1 MENELGIL
9 NGKDL
14 AHPITEGLL
23 LPEQG
28 RLIAE
33 LPLGIREVGAG
44 DSHFLALD
52 KSGDIWVMGDDTFGQ
67 CGLNLEYN
75 ATTQKY
81 EPFSVRP
88 NYPPFKSSKIPK
100 PVKLPFDEKFIR
112 IAAGFRHSLAISKSG
127 KVYGW
132 GWNNQQQLSHSDVF
146 GNIK

>member
-14 AHPITEGLL
+14 AHPITEGVLV
-23 LPEQG
+23 PEQG

-33 LPLGIREVGAG
+33 LPLGIREISAG

-52 KSGDIWVMGDDTFGQ
+52 NTGDIWVMGDDTFGQ

-75 ATTQKY
+75 SSTHQYA
-81 EPFSVRP
+81 PFSNRP

-100 PVKLPFDEKFIR
+100 PIKLPSEEKFVK
-112 IAAGFRHSLAISKSG
+112 IAAGLRHSLAITNTG

-132 GWNNQQQLSHSDVF
+132 GWNSQQQLSHS
-146 GNIK
+146 